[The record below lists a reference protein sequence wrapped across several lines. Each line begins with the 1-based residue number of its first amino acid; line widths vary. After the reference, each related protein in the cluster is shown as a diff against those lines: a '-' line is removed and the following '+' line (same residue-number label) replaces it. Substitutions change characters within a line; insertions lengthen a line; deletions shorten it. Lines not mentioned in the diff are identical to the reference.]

1 MQADSNE
8 LTGEED
14 PNVSLIDF
22 KNPDNNSFHAINQFR
37 IDTPNGVKNF
47 IIPDIVLFI
56 NGLPVVVVECKDL
69 NANESNPMA
78 EAFKQLMRYS
88 EQREETKK
96 AGLKEGEPRLFHTNQ
111 FVVRTS
117 GDICQFGTVTS
128 TDEEFFYPWRDIYP
142 VEYKTYDPPLG
153 KERQQETLIQ
163 GMLPKENILDIIRN
177 CTVFMD
183 VGANRA
189 KIVCRYQQFRAV
201 LKIVD
206 RLRTAETPADRSGV
220 VWHTQ
225 GSGKS
230 LTMVFLIR
238 KLRRC
243 EDLKD
248 FKVCLVTD
256 RIDLE
261 QQLRRTATLTG
272 ETVTDIASRDAVHE
286 KLSTDSSN
294 LNMVMVHKFQ
304 EATRKS
310 PEYLEDALEIP
321 VYEAFETV
329 NESDR
334 ILLMIDE
341 AHRTQ
346 SSDLGDNLFSAFPNA
361 TRLAF
366 TGTPLIKVKDDTRE
380 HKSKNR
386 FGDYID
392 QYKLLDSVEDGATVQ
407 ILYEGKTVDATI
419 ERRDQFD
426 NKIDDLA
433 RKHVESQ
440 VRKQVNQNVIR
451 KQAKEQGL
459 ALDDLI
465 RKRTDE
471 ETRAI
476 KKKWGTTG
484 DILEA
489 DKRIQTIAADL
500 VDHYI
505 ANILPNGFKAQVVC
519 SSKAAAVKY
528 KNFIDEALAQ
538 RLLLEKAKQPK
549 PVDYIREG
557 SSIVQP
563 KDGDE
568 ALMIAAEG
576 SATPVVGD
584 SSKYRDEELCKQI
597 EFLKSAVIVS
607 SDGTNESAVLT
618 ATRKHAREV
627 KAVDNFKKKF
637 DFDDPEKTNT
647 GIAFLIVCDM
657 LLTGFDAPIEQVM
670 YIDKSVKNHNLLQT
684 IARVNRI
691 AKGKSRGYI
700 IDYIGL
706 ANHLKQALSIYAG
719 DDQEGLEASL
729 KDIAVEIPVLELRY
743 RRLIQLF
750 EEAGVKKFEYFVNQS
765 LTDPKEEFSVL
776 ESAIDLLKDVRQRSN
791 FEVYFT
797 KFLQSMD
804 IILPDRAA
812 SKYRVPAKRLGYLLM
827 KVRERYKDETLNI
840 TSVGGKV
847 QKLIDEHLQSLGIDS
862 KIPPV
867 ELLSPK
873 FITELEKTASPKARA
888 SEMEHAIRK
897 HCKVKFDEDPAFY
910 QSLSLK
916 LEELIQRHKDNWDD
930 LCDDLTE
937 LTGEASAGRTEQLD
951 GVVEKAGPFHALI
964 VQTAFDDTFI
974 PDEHSKRLKTL
985 SNVVLKKLQDTIYKS
1000 NFWRDGN
1007 PAIEELHGDLSDLLL
1022 LTDIDEIVN
1031 NSEQLASEVIQL
1043 AKVRH
1048 DQIVE
1053 Q

>member
-1 MQADSNE
+1 
-8 LTGEED
+8 
-14 PNVSLIDF
+14 
-22 KNPDNNSFHAINQFR
+22 
-37 IDTPNGVKNF
+37 
-47 IIPDIVLFI
+47 
-56 NGLPVVVVECKDL
+56 
-69 NANESNPMA
+69 
-78 EAFKQLMRYS
+78 
-88 EQREETKK
+88 
-96 AGLKEGEPRLFHTNQ
+96 
-111 FVVRTS
+111 
-117 GDICQFGTVTS
+117 
-128 TDEEFFYPWRDIYP
+128 
-142 VEYKTYDPPLG
+142 
-153 KERQQETLIQ
+153 
-163 GMLPKENILDIIRN
+163 
-177 CTVFMD
+177 
-183 VGANRA
+183 
-189 KIVCRYQQFRAV
+189 
-201 LKIVD
+201 
-206 RLRTAETPADRSGV
+206 
-220 VWHTQ
+220 
-225 GSGKS
+225 
-230 LTMVFLIR
+230 
-238 KLRRC
+238 
-243 EDLKD
+243 
-248 FKVCLVTD
+248 
-256 RIDLE
+256 
-261 QQLRRTATLTG
+261 
-272 ETVTDIASRDAVHE
+272 
-286 KLSTDSSN
+286 
-294 LNMVMVHKFQ
+294 
-304 EATRKS
+304 
-310 PEYLEDALEIP
+310 
-321 VYEAFETV
+321 
-329 NESDR
+329 
-334 ILLMIDE
+334 MIDE